1 MKKDAGNGQHIPALV
16 IDRLLLFFLQLP
28 SDPFCFI
35 FACRLVPIGTHR
47 KQVHR
52 TFGSYSYNN
61 RKSNKILFMFANV
74 NKRLLQTEITKLS
87 AMNLESL
94 EIVDIKLG
102 FIVEYL

>member
-1 MKKDAGNGQHIPALV
+1 
-16 IDRLLLFFLQLP
+16 
-28 SDPFCFI
+28 
-35 FACRLVPIGTHR
+35 
-47 KQVHR
+47 
-52 TFGSYSYNN
+52 
-61 RKSNKILFMFANV
+61 MFANV